1 MYKKRFDFLF
11 NIITHMVK
19 PFEWHFIFWFLIL
32 MWMDLNKV
40 MLIWRATNN
49 LQVKTIETT
58 WTPVVNFTVATNRKY
73 TNKEWNTMED
83 AEYHRCV
90 AYWKGAEVLGKY
102 LVKGK
107 RIYVE
112 GRLRTRKWQD
122 NEWADKFSTEIIVD
136 SFIFLDSKGEWSE
149 EESFWVESNEI
160 EPAGI
165 DEEMPF

>member
-1 MYKKRFDFLF
+1 
-11 NIITHMVK
+11 MV
-19 PFEWHFIFWFLIL
+19 FYILIFYRK

-90 AYWKGAEVLGKY
+90 AYGKGAEVLWKY

-122 NEWADKFSTEIIVD
+122 SEGADKFSTEIIVD
-136 SFIFLDSKGEWSE
+136 SFIFLDSKGEWAE
-149 EESFWVESNEI
+149 DEGFGVEGW
-160 EPAGI
+160 EPAPVM